1 METKTIQG
9 YVSADGHVTEPAD
22 LWTTRLDKRFRERGP
37 RIDSRPDGDY
47 IAIDNLPPWPVGSE
61 GAMIND
67 KTSGQIKSVG
77 GYRYGANR
85 AGAVEPRA
93 RLADQ
98 SLDNLRAEVI
108 YPNVIGFL
116 LFGIEDAE
124 LQRASIQVFNDWVCE
139 FGAVVPDR
147 LLLVGILPSA
157 GPIEWAIEEAR
168 RIAKKGLRSVLLPAE
183 PDRSYFV
190 QAAHW
195 EPLWPV
201 LQDLNLVVAFHVAT
215 GGRSFM
221 RRFERIGIVPGV
233 VKNKMMTFMPAAE
246 TICAGVTQ
254 RYPRLRFVLAEASI
268 GQLAY
273 ALHFMD
279 HWWEAHHHWMDM
291 PEPPSAYFHRQ
302 FWATFETD
310 RAGLLTRELLNLD
323 HLMWG
328 SDYPHT
334 EGTFPRSREQI
345 AKDFPGIPEAE
356 VYKIVVDNAAQ
367 LYGLK

>member
-1 METKTIQG
+1 MEKNIAG
-9 YVSADGHVTEPAD
+9 SYVSGDGHATEPAD
-22 LWTTRLDKRFRERGP
+22 LWTTRLDQRLRDQAP
-37 RIDSRPDGDY
+37 RVDSRPDGDY
-47 IAIDNLPPWPVGSE
+47 IVVGGLPPWPVGSE

-67 KTSGQIKSVG
+67 KTSGQIKSLG

-85 AGAVEPRA
+85 PGASEPHA

-98 SLDNLRAEVI
+98 DLDNLRAEVI

-116 LFGIEDAE
+116 LFSIAEAE
-124 LQRASIQVFNDWVCE
+124 LQRASIQVFNDWIGE
-139 FGAVVPDR
+139 FCTVAPQR
-147 LLLVGILPSA
+147 LLGVGVLPTA
-157 GPIEWAIEEAR
+157 GPVEWAIEEAQR
-168 RIAKKGLRSVLLPAE
+168 VAKKGLRSVLLPAE

-190 QAAHW
+190 QAAYW
-195 EPLWPV
+195 EPLWAA

-215 GGRSFM
+215 GGQSFLK
-221 RRFERIGIVPGV
+221 RFERIGVVPGV

-246 TICAGVTQ
+246 TISAGVPQ
-254 RYPRLRFVLAEASI
+254 RYPKLRFVLAEAGI

-273 ALHFMD
+273 ALRFMD
-279 HWWEAHHHWMDM
+279 HWWEAHHHWMEL
-291 PEPPSAYFHRQ
+291 PERPGVYFHRQ

-310 RAGLLTRELLNLD
+310 RAGLLTRELLNVE

-345 AKDFPGIPEAE
+345 AKDFAGVPEAE
-356 VYKIVVDNAAQ
+356 VYKIVVDNAAR
-367 LYGLK
+367 LYGLS